1 MNVEKHKQIEFSAL
15 KSKKITAV
23 FDEPAMSTDGGLL
36 FLREAL
42 QRNDIIDRIAS
53 VIPDKRHESYI
64 DHQLR
69 ELLTQRVA
77 QIACGYEDANDC
89 NDMRRD
95 AVLKMA
101 AGRLPEE
108 DPLGTQPTMSRL
120 ENSVKSTDLFRIG
133 EVFVDHFIDTFESAP
148 DAVVI
153 DIDPTA
159 DHVHGRQQL
168 ALFNDYEKE
177 YCFMPF
183 HVYDGVTGKLITTT
197 LRPGKTPTASEIK
210 SLLKRIE
217 ERLRKAW
224 PQTELIMRGDSHHS
238 KPEVMDWM
246 EYVGMQ
252 FITGLAPN
260 SRLNEIFA
268 ATLQKAEKRFELS
281 GEKVTM
287 FASDYYAARS
297 WSRRRRV
304 VCRVIVSKQ
313 GTDVR
318 YIVTSFTKASAKY
331 LYETVYSGR
340 GRMELMIKD
349 HKNGLKSDRTSCH
362 KKQAN
367 QFRLFLHSAAYVLL
381 HWIREKM
388 LKGSELANT
397 QFDTIRLKLLKLGA
411 RVEVK
416 KTLIRLHLPQACPVQ
431 DVMIRAMRLLDTG

>member
-1 MNVEKHKQIEFSAL
+1 MDGEKHKQIEFSAL

-23 FDEPAMSTDGGLL
+23 FDEPAMSTDRGLL

-42 QRNDIIDRIAS
+42 LRNDIVERIAS
-53 VIPDKRHESYI
+53 VIPDKRHGSYV
-64 DHQLR
+64 DHELR
-69 ELLTQRVA
+69 ELIAQRVA

-89 NDMRRD
+89 NHMRHD
-95 AVLKMA
+95 AILKMA
-101 AGRLPEE
+101 AGRLPEA

-120 ENSVKSTDLFRIG
+120 ENSVKSTDLLRVG
-133 EVFVDHFIDTFESAP
+133 EEFVDHFIGSFESAP
-148 DAVVI
+148 KAVVI

-159 DHVHGRQQL
+159 DHVHGHQQL
-168 ALFNDYEKE
+168 AFFNDYEKE

-217 ERLRKAW
+217 KRLRKAW
-224 PQTELIMRGDSHHS
+224 PQTKLILRGDSHHT

-246 EYVGMQ
+246 EGVGMD
-252 FITGLAPN
+252 FITGLSPN
-260 SRLNEIFA
+260 SRLNKMFV
-268 ATLQKAEKRFELS
+268 ATMKRAEKRFDLS
-281 GEKVTM
+281 GRKVTM
-287 FASDYYAARS
+287 FASDYYAAGT
-297 WSRRRRV
+297 WSRPRRV
-304 VCRVIVSKQ
+304 VCRVIVSEQ

-318 YIVTSFTKASAKY
+318 YIVTSFAKASAKY

-367 QFRLFLHSAAYVLL
+367 QFRLFMHSAAYVLL
-381 HWIREKM
+381 HWVRENM
-388 LKGSELANT
+388 LKGSELANA

-416 KTLIRLHLPQACPVQ
+416 KTLVRLHLPQACPVQ